1 MKVHLIGSAVA
12 ALAIASAAATQPAPP
27 PGVAQGTGP
36 AAIAPT
42 PPPGMPQMHMMIGG
56 DHVMTR
62 QEVAEH
68 VGKLFAKLDANHDG
82 FITKDEVEA
91 FHHKFAGMAQMG
103 HDMAERGRDMAE
115 MGRAMAERY
124 RDMPMP
130 NRGAMFDR
138 LDTNHDGSISRQ
150 EFMASRPEEREQRV
164 MIMRGGPDGAPGAPM
179 PPMEGHS
186 GMNMDM
192 HMRHM
197 GGMGMGM
204 GMAGFGG
211 QMFEMADINHDG
223 RVSLAEAQA
232 AALAHFDRADLNHDG
247 KITPDERQQMH
258 KIVRIERRDS

>member
-1 MKVHLIGSAVA
+1 MRGYLLGSAIA
-12 ALAIASAAATQPAPP
+12 ALAIATAAAAAQPTPP

-36 AAIAPT
+36 ATMAPI
-42 PPPGMPQMHMMIGG
+42 PPPGMPQMRMMMIGG

-68 VGKLFAKLDANHDG
+68 VGKLFAKLDTNHDG
-82 FITKDEVEA
+82 FITRQEADAIHARMEAAMERVGDVEQRL
-91 FHHKFAGMAQMG
+91 AQRGIFMG
-103 HDMAERGRDMAE
+103 D
-115 MGRAMAERY
+115 
-124 RDMPMP
+124 
-130 NRGAMFDR
+130 RGAMFDR
-138 LDTNHDGSISRQ
+138 LDTNHDGNISRQ
-150 EFMASRPEEREQRV
+150 EFMASRPEVREQRV

-179 PPMEGHS
+179 PPMEDHS

-197 GGMGMGM
+197 GGMGHMGMGM

-211 QMFEMADINHDG
+211 EMFEMADINHDG

-232 AALAHFDRADLNHDG
+232 AALAHFDKADLNHDG

-258 KIVRIERRDS
+258 KIVRIERHDS